1 MKRLIRIFVIAL
13 VSIAMMVPPV
23 EAQSR
28 TTGNRNERSHSTQ
41 NSRPNNSGRPSNSSG
56 RPGNN
61 NNGHRPGN
69 NGGSNG
75 HRPGNNNPG
84 RPGNN
89 NNGHRPGNNGGS
101 NGHRPGNN
109 NPGRPGNNN
118 NGHRPGNNG
127 GNNGHRPGGNNNGH
141 RPGNNGHNPGR
152 PGHGG
157 YNPGRPHRP
166 GGDYR
171 PNRPHRPHRPTVI
184 VPPHRPHRP
193 PMRPWSR
200 PVPPPSWRPRPAA
213 PVIASI
219 LGITFG
225 TAINMSL
232 DYLINR
238 GYTIDG
244 HGNDAVYLRDVNEM
258 SYYWPD
264 ATLYYGAGGLA
275 RSEFLYSTS
284 FPDPMRYNSLYT
296 RFNRTYG
303 PPINIV
309 RTGGVLS
316 ATWFAPNRGY
326 VTIDYRSQYSLGGE
340 LRYFTTLTFGL

>member
-69 NGGSNG
+69 NGGNNG

-84 RPGNN
+84 RPGN
-89 NNGHRPGNNGGS
+89 
-101 NGHRPGNN
+101 
-109 NPGRPGNNN
+109 
-118 NGHRPGNNG
+118 
-127 GNNGHRPGGNNNGH
+127 NNNGH

-171 PNRPHRPHRPTVI
+171 PNRPHRPTVI

-244 HGNDAVYLRDVNEM
+244 YGNDAVYLRDVNEM

-284 FPDPMRYNSLYT
+284 YPDPIRYNSLYT

>member
-13 VSIAMMVPPV
+13 VSIAMMVPPI

-69 NGGSNG
+69 NGGNNG

-84 RPGNN
+84 RPGN
-89 NNGHRPGNNGGS
+89 
-101 NGHRPGNN
+101 
-109 NPGRPGNNN
+109 
-118 NGHRPGNNG
+118 
-127 GNNGHRPGGNNNGH
+127 NNNGH

-171 PNRPHRPHRPTVI
+171 PNRPNRPHRPTVI

-244 HGNDAVYLRDVNEM
+244 YGNDAVYLRDVNEM

-284 FPDPMRYNSLYT
+284 YPDPMRYNS
-296 RFNRTYG
+296 
-303 PPINIV
+303 
-309 RTGGVLS
+309 
-316 ATWFAPNRGY
+316 
-326 VTIDYRSQYSLGGE
+326 
-340 LRYFTTLTFGL
+340 

>member
-89 NNGHRPGNNGGS
+89 NNGHRPGNNGGN

-244 HGNDAVYLRDVNEM
+244 YGNDAVYLRDVNEM

>member
-13 VSIAMMVPPV
+13 VSIAMMVPPI

-69 NGGSNG
+69 NGGNNGHRPSNNNPGRPGNNNNG
-75 HRPGNNNPG
+75 HRPGNNGGSNG
-84 RPGNN
+84 HRPGNN

-109 NPGRPGNNN
+109 NPGRPGNN
-118 NGHRPGNNG
+118 
-127 GNNGHRPGGNNNGH
+127 
-141 RPGNNGHNPGR
+141 GHNPGR

-157 YNPGRPHRP
+157 YNPGRPNRP

-171 PNRPHRPHRPTVI
+171 PNRPNRPHRPTVI

-232 DYLINR
+232 DYLIDR

-244 HGNDAVYLRDVNEM
+244 YGNDAVYLRDVNEM

-284 FPDPMRYNSLYT
+284 YPDPMRYNSLYT

-326 VTIDYRSQYSLGGE
+326 VTIDYRSQYSLGGD

>member
-13 VSIAMMVPPV
+13 VSIAMMVPPI

-69 NGGSNG
+69 N
-75 HRPGNNNPG
+75 NPG
-84 RPGNN
+84 RPGN
-89 NNGHRPGNNGGS
+89 
-101 NGHRPGNN
+101 
-109 NPGRPGNNN
+109 
-118 NGHRPGNNG
+118 
-127 GNNGHRPGGNNNGH
+127 NNNGH

-157 YNPGRPHRP
+157 YNPGHPHRP
-166 GGDYR
+166 RGHYR
-171 PNRPHRPHRPTVI
+171 PNRPNRPHRPTVI

-244 HGNDAVYLRDVNEM
+244 YGNDAVYLRDVNEM

-284 FPDPMRYNSLYT
+284 YPDPMRYNSLYT

-326 VTIDYRSQYSLGGE
+326 VTIDYRSQYSLGGD

>member
-13 VSIAMMVPPV
+13 VSIAMMVPPI

-69 NGGSNG
+69 NGGNNG

-84 RPGNN
+84 RPGN
-89 NNGHRPGNNGGS
+89 
-101 NGHRPGNN
+101 
-109 NPGRPGNNN
+109 
-118 NGHRPGNNG
+118 
-127 GNNGHRPGGNNNGH
+127 NNNGH

-171 PNRPHRPHRPTVI
+171 PNRPNRPHRPTVI

-244 HGNDAVYLRDVNEM
+244 YGNDAVYLRDVNEM

-284 FPDPMRYNSLYT
+284 YPDPMRYNSLYT

-326 VTIDYRSQYSLGGE
+326 VTIDYRSQYSLGGD

>member
-13 VSIAMMVPPV
+13 VSIAMMVPPI

-69 NGGSNG
+69 N
-75 HRPGNNNPG
+75 NPG
-84 RPGNN
+84 RPGN
-89 NNGHRPGNNGGS
+89 
-101 NGHRPGNN
+101 
-109 NPGRPGNNN
+109 
-118 NGHRPGNNG
+118 
-127 GNNGHRPGGNNNGH
+127 NNNGH

-171 PNRPHRPHRPTVI
+171 PNRPNRPHRPTVI

-244 HGNDAVYLRDVNEM
+244 YGNDAVYLRDVNEM

-284 FPDPMRYNSLYT
+284 YPDPMRYNSLYT

-326 VTIDYRSQYSLGGE
+326 VTIDYRSQYSLGGD

>member
-89 NNGHRPGNNGGS
+89 NNGHRPGNNGGN

-171 PNRPHRPHRPTVI
+171 PNRPHRPTVI

-244 HGNDAVYLRDVNEM
+244 YGNDAVYLRDVNEM

>member
-13 VSIAMMVPPV
+13 VSIAMMVPPI

-69 NGGSNG
+69 NGGNNG

-84 RPGNN
+84 RPGN
-89 NNGHRPGNNGGS
+89 
-101 NGHRPGNN
+101 
-109 NPGRPGNNN
+109 
-118 NGHRPGNNG
+118 
-127 GNNGHRPGGNNNGH
+127 NNNGH

-171 PNRPHRPHRPTVI
+171 PNRPNRPHRPIVI

-244 HGNDAVYLRDVNEM
+244 YGNDAVYLRDVNEM

-284 FPDPMRYNSLYT
+284 YPDPMRYNSLYT

-326 VTIDYRSQYSLGGE
+326 VTIDYRSQYSLGGD

>member
-13 VSIAMMVPPV
+13 VSIAMMVPPI

-69 NGGSNG
+69 NGGNNG

-101 NGHRPGNN
+101 NGHRPGTNI
-109 NPGRPGNNN
+109 
-118 NGHRPGNNG
+118 
-127 GNNGHRPGGNNNGH
+127 PGGDS
-141 RPGNNGHNPGR
+141 
-152 PGHGG
+152 
-157 YNPGRPHRP
+157 RPHRP
-166 GGDYR
+166 
-171 PNRPHRPHRPTVI
+171 NRPHRPTVI

-244 HGNDAVYLRDVNEM
+244 YGNDAVYLRDVNEM

-284 FPDPMRYNSLYT
+284 YPDPMRYNSLYT

-326 VTIDYRSQYSLGGE
+326 VTIDYRSQYSLGGD

>member
-13 VSIAMMVPPV
+13 VSIAMMVPPI

-69 NGGSNG
+69 NGGNNG

-127 GNNGHRPGGNNNGH
+127 
-141 RPGNNGHNPGR
+141 HNPGR

-171 PNRPHRPHRPTVI
+171 PNRPNRPHRPTVI

-200 PVPPPSWRPRPAA
+200 PVPPLSWRPRPAA

-244 HGNDAVYLRDVNEM
+244 YGNDAVYLRDVNEM

-284 FPDPMRYNSLYT
+284 YPDPMRYNSLYT

-326 VTIDYRSQYSLGGE
+326 VTIDYRSQYSLGGD

>member
-13 VSIAMMVPPV
+13 VSIAMMVPPI

-61 NNGHRPGN
+61 A
-69 NGGSNG
+69 GSNG

-89 NNGHRPGNNGGS
+89 NNGHRPGNNG
-101 NGHRPGNN
+101 
-109 NPGRPGNNN
+109 
-118 NGHRPGNNG
+118 
-127 GNNGHRPGGNNNGH
+127 
-141 RPGNNGHNPGR
+141 HNPGR

-157 YNPGRPHRP
+157 YNPGHPHRP

-171 PNRPHRPHRPTVI
+171 PNRPNRPHRPTVI

-244 HGNDAVYLRDVNEM
+244 YGNDAVYLRDVNEM

-284 FPDPMRYNSLYT
+284 YPDPMRYNSLYT

-326 VTIDYRSQYSLGGE
+326 VTIDYRSQYSLGGD

>member
-13 VSIAMMVPPV
+13 VSIAMMVPPI

-69 NGGSNG
+69 NGGNNG

-127 GNNGHRPGGNNNGH
+127 
-141 RPGNNGHNPGR
+141 HNPGR

-171 PNRPHRPHRPTVI
+171 PNRPNRPHRPTVI

-244 HGNDAVYLRDVNEM
+244 YGNDAVYLRDVNEM

-284 FPDPMRYNSLYT
+284 YPDPMRYNSLYT
-296 RFNRTYG
+296 MFNRTYG

-326 VTIDYRSQYSLGGE
+326 VTIDYRSQYSLGGD

>member
-13 VSIAMMVPPV
+13 VSIAMMVPPI

-69 NGGSNG
+69 NGGNNG

-127 GNNGHRPGGNNNGH
+127 
-141 RPGNNGHNPGR
+141 HNPGR

-171 PNRPHRPHRPTVI
+171 PNRPNRPHRPTVI

-244 HGNDAVYLRDVNEM
+244 YGNDAVYLRDVNEM

-284 FPDPMRYNSLYT
+284 YPDPMRYNSLYT

-316 ATWFAPNRGY
+316 ATWFAPDRGY
-326 VTIDYRSQYSLGGE
+326 VTIDYRSQYSLGGD

>member
-13 VSIAMMVPPV
+13 VSIAMMVPPI

-89 NNGHRPGNNGGS
+89 NNGHRPGNNG
-101 NGHRPGNN
+101 
-109 NPGRPGNNN
+109 
-118 NGHRPGNNG
+118 
-127 GNNGHRPGGNNNGH
+127 
-141 RPGNNGHNPGR
+141 HNPGR

-171 PNRPHRPHRPTVI
+171 PHRPNRPHRPTVI

-244 HGNDAVYLRDVNEM
+244 YGNDAVYLRDVNEM

-284 FPDPMRYNSLYT
+284 YPDPMRYNSLYT

-326 VTIDYRSQYSLGGE
+326 VTIDYRSQYSLGGD

>member
-13 VSIAMMVPPV
+13 VSIAMMVPPI

-69 NGGSNG
+69 NGGNNG

-84 RPGNN
+84 RPGN
-89 NNGHRPGNNGGS
+89 
-101 NGHRPGNN
+101 
-109 NPGRPGNNN
+109 
-118 NGHRPGNNG
+118 
-127 GNNGHRPGGNNNGH
+127 NNNGH

-171 PNRPHRPHRPTVI
+171 PHRPNRPHRPTVI

-244 HGNDAVYLRDVNEM
+244 YGNDAVYLRDVNEM

-284 FPDPMRYNSLYT
+284 YPDPMRYNSLYT

-326 VTIDYRSQYSLGGE
+326 VTIDYRSQYSLGGD

>member
-13 VSIAMMVPPV
+13 VSIAMMVPPI

-69 NGGSNG
+69 NGGNNG

-127 GNNGHRPGGNNNGH
+127 
-141 RPGNNGHNPGR
+141 HNPGR

-171 PNRPHRPHRPTVI
+171 PNRPNRPHRPTVI

-244 HGNDAVYLRDVNEM
+244 YGNDAVYLRDVNEM

-284 FPDPMRYNSLYT
+284 YPDPMRYNSLYT

-316 ATWFAPNRGY
+316 ATWFALNRGY
-326 VTIDYRSQYSLGGE
+326 VTIDYRSQYSLGGD

>member
-89 NNGHRPGNNGGS
+89 NNGHRPGNNGGN

-118 NGHRPGNNG
+118 NGHRPGNN
-127 GNNGHRPGGNNNGH
+127 GGNNNGH

-171 PNRPHRPHRPTVI
+171 PNRPHRPTVI

-244 HGNDAVYLRDVNEM
+244 YGNDAVYLRDVNEM

-284 FPDPMRYNSLYT
+284 YPDPMRYNSLYT

-309 RTGGVLS
+309 RTSGVLS

>member
-13 VSIAMMVPPV
+13 VSIAMMVPPI

-69 NGGSNG
+69 NGG
-75 HRPGNNNPG
+75 
-84 RPGNN
+84 

-127 GNNGHRPGGNNNGH
+127 
-141 RPGNNGHNPGR
+141 HNPGR

-171 PNRPHRPHRPTVI
+171 PNRPHRPTVI

-244 HGNDAVYLRDVNEM
+244 YGNDAVYLRDVNEM

-284 FPDPMRYNSLYT
+284 YPDPMRYNSLYT

-326 VTIDYRSQYSLGGE
+326 VTIDYRSQYSLGGD

>member
-13 VSIAMMVPPV
+13 VSIAMMVPPI

-69 NGGSNG
+69 NGGNNG
-75 HRPGNNNPG
+75 HRLGNNNPG

-127 GNNGHRPGGNNNGH
+127 
-141 RPGNNGHNPGR
+141 HNPGR

-171 PNRPHRPHRPTVI
+171 PNRPNRPHRPTVI

-244 HGNDAVYLRDVNEM
+244 YGNDAVYLRDVNEM

-284 FPDPMRYNSLYT
+284 YPDPMRYNSLYT

-326 VTIDYRSQYSLGGE
+326 VTIDYRSQYSLGGD

>member
-13 VSIAMMVPPV
+13 VSIAMMVPPI

-69 NGGSNG
+69 N
-75 HRPGNNNPG
+75 NPG
-84 RPGNN
+84 RPGN
-89 NNGHRPGNNGGS
+89 
-101 NGHRPGNN
+101 
-109 NPGRPGNNN
+109 
-118 NGHRPGNNG
+118 
-127 GNNGHRPGGNNNGH
+127 NNNGH

-157 YNPGRPHRP
+157 YNPGHPHRP

-171 PNRPHRPHRPTVI
+171 PNRPNRPHRPTVI

-244 HGNDAVYLRDVNEM
+244 YGNDAVYLRDVNEM

-284 FPDPMRYNSLYT
+284 YPDPMRYNSLYT

-326 VTIDYRSQYSLGGE
+326 VTIDYRSQYSLGGD

>member
-41 NSRPNNSGRPSNSSG
+41 NSRPNNSGRPGNSS
-56 RPGNN
+56 
-61 NNGHRPGN
+61 
-69 NGGSNG
+69 
-75 HRPGNNNPG
+75 
-84 RPGNN
+84 
-89 NNGHRPGNNGGS
+89 
-101 NGHRPGNN
+101 
-109 NPGRPGNNN
+109 GRPGNNN

-127 GNNGHRPGGNNNGH
+127 GNNGHRPGNNNPGRPGNNNNGH

-171 PNRPHRPHRPTVI
+171 PNRPHRPTVI

-244 HGNDAVYLRDVNEM
+244 YGNDAVYLRDVNEM

-284 FPDPMRYNSLYT
+284 YPDPIRYNSLYT

>member
-13 VSIAMMVPPV
+13 VSIAMMVPPI

-89 NNGHRPGNNGGS
+89 NNGHRPGNNG
-101 NGHRPGNN
+101 
-109 NPGRPGNNN
+109 
-118 NGHRPGNNG
+118 
-127 GNNGHRPGGNNNGH
+127 
-141 RPGNNGHNPGR
+141 HNPGR

-171 PNRPHRPHRPTVI
+171 PNRPHRPTVI

-244 HGNDAVYLRDVNEM
+244 YGNDAVYLRDVNEM

-284 FPDPMRYNSLYT
+284 YPDPMRYNSLYT

-326 VTIDYRSQYSLGGE
+326 VTIDYRSQYSLGGD

>member
-13 VSIAMMVPPV
+13 VSIAMMVPPI

-69 NGGSNG
+69 NGGNNG

-84 RPGNN
+84 
-89 NNGHRPGNNGGS
+89 RPGNNGGS

-109 NPGRPGNNN
+109 NPGRPGN
-118 NGHRPGNNG
+118 
-127 GNNGHRPGGNNNGH
+127 NNNGH

-171 PNRPHRPHRPTVI
+171 PHRPNRPHRPTVI

-244 HGNDAVYLRDVNEM
+244 YGNDAVYLRDVNEM

-284 FPDPMRYNSLYT
+284 YPDPMRYNSLYT

-326 VTIDYRSQYSLGGE
+326 VTIDYRSQYSLGGD

>member
-13 VSIAMMVPPV
+13 VSIAMMVPPI

-69 NGGSNG
+69 NGGNNG
-75 HRPGNNNPG
+75 HRPSNNNPG

-109 NPGRPGNNN
+109 NPGRPGNN
-118 NGHRPGNNG
+118 
-127 GNNGHRPGGNNNGH
+127 
-141 RPGNNGHNPGR
+141 GHNPGR

-157 YNPGRPHRP
+157 YNPGRPNRP

-171 PNRPHRPHRPTVI
+171 PNRPNRPHRPTVI

-232 DYLINR
+232 DYLIDR

-244 HGNDAVYLRDVNEM
+244 YGNDAVYLRDVNEM

-284 FPDPMRYNSLYT
+284 YPDPMRYNSLYT

-326 VTIDYRSQYSLGGE
+326 VTIDYRSQYSLGGD

>member
-13 VSIAMMVPPV
+13 VSIAMMVPPI

-69 NGGSNG
+69 NGGNNG

-89 NNGHRPGNNGGS
+89 NNGHRPGNND
-101 NGHRPGNN
+101 
-109 NPGRPGNNN
+109 
-118 NGHRPGNNG
+118 
-127 GNNGHRPGGNNNGH
+127 
-141 RPGNNGHNPGR
+141 HNPGR

-171 PNRPHRPHRPTVI
+171 PNRPNRPHRPTVI

-244 HGNDAVYLRDVNEM
+244 YGNDAVYLRDVNEM

-284 FPDPMRYNSLYT
+284 YPDPMRYNSLYT

-326 VTIDYRSQYSLGGE
+326 VTIDYRSQYSLGGD

>member
-13 VSIAMMVPPV
+13 VSIAMMVPPI

-69 NGGSNG
+69 N
-75 HRPGNNNPG
+75 NPG
-84 RPGNN
+84 RPGN
-89 NNGHRPGNNGGS
+89 
-101 NGHRPGNN
+101 
-109 NPGRPGNNN
+109 
-118 NGHRPGNNG
+118 
-127 GNNGHRPGGNNNGH
+127 NNNGH

-157 YNPGRPHRP
+157 YNPGHPHRP

-171 PNRPHRPHRPTVI
+171 PNRPNRPHRPTVI

-244 HGNDAVYLRDVNEM
+244 YGNDAVYLRDVNEM

-284 FPDPMRYNSLYT
+284 YPDPMRYNSLYT

-326 VTIDYRSQYSLGGE
+326 VTIDYRWICDTSPHSPSDSN
-340 LRYFTTLTFGL
+340 FC

>member
-13 VSIAMMVPPV
+13 VSIAMMVPPI

-61 NNGHRPGN
+61 N
-69 NGGSNG
+69 NG

-127 GNNGHRPGGNNNGH
+127 
-141 RPGNNGHNPGR
+141 HNPGR

-171 PNRPHRPHRPTVI
+171 PHRPNRPHRPTVI

-244 HGNDAVYLRDVNEM
+244 YGNDAVYLRDVNEM

-284 FPDPMRYNSLYT
+284 YPDPMRYNSLYT

-326 VTIDYRSQYSLGGE
+326 VTIDYRSQYSLGGD

>member
-84 RPGNN
+84 RPGD
-89 NNGHRPGNNGGS
+89 
-101 NGHRPGNN
+101 
-109 NPGRPGNNN
+109 
-118 NGHRPGNNG
+118 
-127 GNNGHRPGGNNNGH
+127 NNNGH

-171 PNRPHRPHRPTVI
+171 PNRPHRPTVI

-244 HGNDAVYLRDVNEM
+244 YGNDAVYLRDVNEM

-284 FPDPMRYNSLYT
+284 YPDPMRYNSLYT

>member
-13 VSIAMMVPPV
+13 VSIAMMVPPI

-61 NNGHRPGN
+61 N
-69 NGGSNG
+69 NG

-127 GNNGHRPGGNNNGH
+127 
-141 RPGNNGHNPGR
+141 HNPGR

-157 YNPGRPHRP
+157 YNPGHPHRP

-171 PNRPHRPHRPTVI
+171 PNRPNRPHRPTVI

-244 HGNDAVYLRDVNEM
+244 YGNDAVYLRDVNEM

-284 FPDPMRYNSLYT
+284 YPDPMRYNSLYT

-326 VTIDYRSQYSLGGE
+326 VTIDYRSQYSLGGD

>member
-13 VSIAMMVPPV
+13 VSIAMMVPPI

-61 NNGHRPGN
+61 N
-69 NGGSNG
+69 NG

-127 GNNGHRPGGNNNGH
+127 
-141 RPGNNGHNPGR
+141 HNPGR

-171 PNRPHRPHRPTVI
+171 PNRPHRPTVT

-244 HGNDAVYLRDVNEM
+244 YGNDAVYLRDVNEM

-284 FPDPMRYNSLYT
+284 YPDPMRYNSLYT

-326 VTIDYRSQYSLGGE
+326 VTIDYRSQYSLGGD

>member
-13 VSIAMMVPPV
+13 VSIAMMVPPI

-69 NGGSNG
+69 N
-75 HRPGNNNPG
+75 NPG
-84 RPGNN
+84 RPGN
-89 NNGHRPGNNGGS
+89 
-101 NGHRPGNN
+101 
-109 NPGRPGNNN
+109 
-118 NGHRPGNNG
+118 
-127 GNNGHRPGGNNNGH
+127 NNNGH

-157 YNPGRPHRP
+157 YNPGHPHRP

-171 PNRPHRPHRPTVI
+171 PNRPNRPHRPTVI

-244 HGNDAVYLRDVNEM
+244 YGNDAVYLRDVNEM

-284 FPDPMRYNSLYT
+284 YPDPMRYNSLYT

-316 ATWFAPNRGY
+316 ATWCAPNRGY
-326 VTIDYRSQYSLGGE
+326 VTIDYRSQYSLGGD

>member
-13 VSIAMMVPPV
+13 VSIAMMVPPI

-69 NGGSNG
+69 NGGNNG

-89 NNGHRPGNNGGS
+89 NNGHRPGNNGS
-101 NGHRPGNN
+101 SKGHRPGNN
-109 NPGRPGNNN
+109 NPGRPGN
-118 NGHRPGNNG
+118 
-127 GNNGHRPGGNNNGH
+127 NNNGH

-171 PNRPHRPHRPTVI
+171 PNRPNRPHRPTVI

-244 HGNDAVYLRDVNEM
+244 YGNDAVYLRDVNEM

-284 FPDPMRYNSLYT
+284 YPDPMRYNSLYT

-326 VTIDYRSQYSLGGE
+326 VTIDYRSQYSLGGD

>member
-13 VSIAMMVPPV
+13 VSIAMMVPPI

-69 NGGSNG
+69 NGGNNG

-127 GNNGHRPGGNNNGH
+127 
-141 RPGNNGHNPGR
+141 HNPGR

-171 PNRPHRPHRPTVI
+171 PHRPNRPHRPTVI

-244 HGNDAVYLRDVNEM
+244 YGNDAVYLRDVNEM

-284 FPDPMRYNSLYT
+284 YPDPMRYNSLYT

-326 VTIDYRSQYSLGGE
+326 VTIYYRSQYSLGGD

>member
-89 NNGHRPGNNGGS
+89 NNGHRPGNNG
-101 NGHRPGNN
+101 
-109 NPGRPGNNN
+109 
-118 NGHRPGNNG
+118 
-127 GNNGHRPGGNNNGH
+127 
-141 RPGNNGHNPGR
+141 HNPGR

-171 PNRPHRPHRPTVI
+171 PNRPHRPTVI

-244 HGNDAVYLRDVNEM
+244 YGNEAVYLRDVNEM

-284 FPDPMRYNSLYT
+284 YPDPIRYNSLYT

>member
-13 VSIAMMVPPV
+13 VSIAMMVPPI

-69 NGGSNG
+69 NG
-75 HRPGNNNPG
+75 
-84 RPGNN
+84 
-89 NNGHRPGNNGGS
+89 HRPGNNGGS

-109 NPGRPGNNN
+109 NPGRPGN
-118 NGHRPGNNG
+118 
-127 GNNGHRPGGNNNGH
+127 NNNGH

-171 PNRPHRPHRPTVI
+171 PNRPHRPTVI

-244 HGNDAVYLRDVNEM
+244 YGNDAVYLRDVNEM

-284 FPDPMRYNSLYT
+284 YPDPMRYNSLYT

-326 VTIDYRSQYSLGGE
+326 VTIDYRSQYSLGGD

>member
-13 VSIAMMVPPV
+13 VSIAMMVPPI

-69 NGGSNG
+69 NGGNNG

-127 GNNGHRPGGNNNGH
+127 
-141 RPGNNGHNPGR
+141 HNPGR

-171 PNRPHRPHRPTVI
+171 PNRPNRPHRPTVI

-219 LGITFG
+219 PGITFG

-244 HGNDAVYLRDVNEM
+244 YGNDAVYLRDVNEM

-284 FPDPMRYNSLYT
+284 YPDPMRYNSLYT

-326 VTIDYRSQYSLGGE
+326 VTIDYRSQYSLGGD